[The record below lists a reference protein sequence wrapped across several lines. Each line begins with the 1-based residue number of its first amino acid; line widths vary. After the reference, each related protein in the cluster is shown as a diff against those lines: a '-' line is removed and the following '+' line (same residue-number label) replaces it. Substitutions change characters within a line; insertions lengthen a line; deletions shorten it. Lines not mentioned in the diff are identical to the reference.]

1 MRLGVDLSG
10 RHGNERG
17 RLLRIEDERVH
28 FHSGSDELG
37 SQRRR
42 IEDHWDAGCGGEANP
57 TAVTDLRSRNRNF
70 SHCCTGSRWLRTRA
84 VNREHGVV
92 FDDVKS
98 ALRESRMLKHGDFSP
113 QDDHRNDTCVSIRD
127 LAGGK
132 TGSKRGHGGMPGSF
146 DKEPAP

>member
-1 MRLGVDLSG
+1 M
-10 RHGNERG
+10 
-17 RLLRIEDERVH
+17 
-28 FHSGSDELG
+28 
-37 SQRRR
+37 
-42 IEDHWDAGCGGEANP
+42 AA
-57 TAVTDLRSRNRNF
+57 
-70 SHCCTGSRWLRTRA
+70 TRA
-84 VNREHGVV
+84 VNRDYGVV
-92 FDDVKS
+92 LDDVKS